1 QIAIQASLTGH
12 LVLATLHTNDA
23 ASAVTRLMDMGVEP
37 FLLSSSL
44 LGVLAQRLVR
54 KFCPA
59 CHGAGCE
66 ACGHTGY
73 QGRTGVFELLMVD
86 DTIRAQIHAQAP
98 EAEIRASALAAGMTL
113 MRDDGERLIAQGI
126 TSREEVLRVTRD

>member
-1 QIAIQASLTGH
+1 MIGEIRDIETAQIAIQASLTGH

-23 ASAVTRLMDMGVEP
+23 ASAVTRLIDMGVEP

-54 KFCPA
+54 KYCTT
-59 CHGAGCE
+59 CGGKGCD
-66 ACGHTGY
+66 ACGGTGY
-73 QGRTGVFELLMVD
+73 AGRTGVFELLVVD
-86 DTIRAQIHAQAP
+86 DDIRA
-98 EAEIRASALAAGMTL
+98 AAMTKGMQL
-113 MRDDGERLIAQGI
+113 MRDDGERLIERGI